1 METHQGSPSPP
12 RMVLVSQTQSEMFVL
27 PDGALEYSGH
37 AVHVIA
43 PAWLYVLTGHAE
55 HAAA

>member
-1 METHQGSPSPP
+1 M
-12 RMVLVSQTQSEMFVL
+12 LVL

-37 AVHVIA
+37 AVHDIA

-55 HAAA
+55 HAAACGSSSLKFITPAFKTINM